1 MQITYNLKLSLA
13 ILFSMIVSPSISA
26 QTFDIDTLKQ
36 ELAKESPLS
45 LGGSGLMTNQKKS
58 YETFTQNSLASTIQ
72 QLDEVDEALG
82 KELYLADLQKVR
94 IELASKLC
102 VQDPKACFLI
112 DHYRNLKE
120 LDVPKTENE
129 LKLFGVE
136 IFRGYPLP
144 MESAQDSLV
153 PETYSLQPGD
163 LVKLEIFG
171 PKPTSHEETISYD
184 GQFIVP
190 KIGAF
195 QIAGLTLS
203 ESKLK
208 IKQFLIDRYPGS
220 QFVLSVTQAMPKQI
234 NVMGNVNNP
243 GQYNLSFFADTVNA
257 IVAAGGFQSNSS
269 LRNIKIV
276 RGGVNVNTYDMYD
289 LLING
294 RSSLD
299 GDLRHG
305 DTILVGAIE
314 NTVSILGEINRPA
327 IYELYDG
334 DTLNEL
340 LRFGLGLS
348 TQADSSNVSIQRIL
362 DNGKSIVLNYSSSD
376 NVLLQNGD
384 IITIGALSSNE
395 SSGIEIIGATRKA
408 GMYAYKAD
416 MVFADLLNPSIDLL
430 PSTYMPY
437 AVIKRFNPRLKSY
450 SFVDFDL
457 LSEPQLKLLLLKPG
471 DKIFIF
477 SSEDI
482 AVLNSYNL
490 YEHLK
495 PYSQQDLSA
504 ENLTLNDMAVL
515 QATKID
521 TGVSEAET
529 MLRQTNPD
537 DTACFVKMHS
547 YGGAAFQ
554 KLLKSKLEI
563 FSQKEAVICS
573 DTLNQYPELLPRALL
588 LSSAVSGNISKPGL
602 YPISSEVK
610 ALDLISIAGMINEQ
624 KNIFEVGHDGQVQL
638 LNKLDELKGISKI
651 NFINVR
657 ETESNSNIK
666 YVELIGEFKLPGVYP
681 LAPNDT
687 YLDVVKRAQ
696 GLTQN
701 AFTMGAVI
709 TRNSIKEIESIALK
723 RAERELSEIMVN
735 ALANGYIKQGGAE
748 FLSMLDVLN
757 KLNKVDPIG
766 RLVADLNI
774 NKIQKNPSLDIVL
787 EDGDTIYM
795 PKLATTITIVGNVLN
810 PITVPYRPA
819 MNFNDYIRQAGGLK
833 DLADSSKIYAILPN
847 GETILS
853 RNGLFLRQ
861 DSLMPGSTIIVPR
874 KARPLSSLS
883 LVEVLTP
890 ILANISVTAAALS
903 SINNN

>member
-1 MQITYNLKLSLA
+1 MLI
-13 ILFSMIVSPSISA
+13 SPSISA
-26 QTFDIDTLKQ
+26 QTFDIKSLKQ
-36 ELAKESPLS
+36 ALDKT
-45 LGGSGLMTNQKKS
+45 GKSGDMASEDKS
-58 YETFTQNSLASTIQ
+58 YETFTQNSLASTVE
-72 QLDEVDEALG
+72 QLGNVDEAIG
-82 KELYLADLQKVR
+82 KELYLAELQKAR

-102 VQDPKACFLI
+102 AQDPKACFLI

-153 PETYSLQPGD
+153 PQNYNLQPGD
-163 LVKLEIFG
+163 SVNLEIFG
-171 PKPTSHEETISYD
+171 PNAASHEEKISYD
-184 GQFIVP
+184 GQLIIP
-190 KIGAF
+190 EIGVF

-208 IKQFLIDRYPGS
+208 IQQFLIDRYPGS

-243 GQYNLSFFADTVNA
+243 GQYNLSFFADSVNA

-276 RGGVNVNTYDMYD
+276 RGGVSVNTYDIYD
-289 LLING
+289 FLING
-294 RSSLD
+294 RSSVY

-327 IYELYDG
+327 RYEIKKG

-340 LRFGLGLS
+340 LGFGLGLS

-362 DNGKSIVLNYSSSD
+362 ENGKSMVLNYSSSD

-384 IITIGALSSNE
+384 IVTIGALSSNE
-395 SSGIEIIGATRKA
+395 SSGIEVIGASRKA
-408 GMYAYKAD
+408 GMYAYKSD

-477 SSEDI
+477 SAEDI

-495 PYSQQDLSA
+495 LNSLQDPSA
-504 ENLTLNDMAVL
+504 ENLTLNEMAIL
-515 QATKID
+515 QTTKSD
-521 TGVSEAET
+521 TGESET
-529 MLRQTNPD
+529 MSLQNNSD

-563 FSQKEAVICS
+563 FSQKEAMICS

-588 LSSAVSGNISKPGL
+588 LSSAVLGNIYKPGL
-602 YPISSEVK
+602 YPISSEVQ
-610 ALDLISIAGMINEQ
+610 ALDLISIAGIINEQ
-624 KNIFEVGHDGQVQL
+624 KNIFEVSQGGQVQL
-638 LNKLDELKGISKI
+638 FNKLEDLKGISNI

-657 ETESNSNIK
+657 ETESNNNIK
-666 YVELIGEFKLPGVYP
+666 YVELIGEFKLPGIYP
-681 LAPNDT
+681 LSPNDT

-696 GLTQN
+696 GLTDY
-701 AFTMGAVI
+701 AFTTGAVI
-709 TRNSIKEIESIALK
+709 TRNSIQEMESDALK

-774 NKIQKNPSLDIVL
+774 NKIQKNPSLDIML

-810 PITVPYRPA
+810 PVTVPYRPA
-819 MNFNDYIRQAGGLK
+819 MNFNDYIKQAGGLK

-853 RNGLFLRQ
+853 RNGFFLRQ
-861 DSLMPGSTIIVPR
+861 DSLLPGSTIIVPR